1 MSISADDFYTKDAF
15 VVLRGPIEGDDES
28 RKSVPFEQG
37 MKIRIAWLWLLEQ
50 EDWGKTTTQK
60 CLD

>member
-1 MSISADDFYTKDAF
+1 MSIFADGFYTKDKL

-28 RKSVPFEQG
+28 RKSVQFEQG

-50 EDWGKTTTQK
+50 GDWGKHRNV
-60 CLD
+60 